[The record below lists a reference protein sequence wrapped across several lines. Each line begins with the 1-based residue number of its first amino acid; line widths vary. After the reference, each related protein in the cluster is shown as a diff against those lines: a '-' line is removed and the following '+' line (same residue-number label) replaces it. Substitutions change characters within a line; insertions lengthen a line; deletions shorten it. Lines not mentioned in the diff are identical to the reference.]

1 MKLVLIPAFYFIE
14 AQCRNSDLHT
24 WLWNW
29 FLFQCLFWFS
39 VKTAI
44 CVRGCE
50 SGFYSAFVLFMLSVK
65 TAIYAHGCKSGS
77 YSSICFVQ
85 AQCQN
90 SDLRAR
96 LSRIHAD
103 SYVPDLA
110 PLTVTSPVASP
121 RVERV
126 SVTSLNV
133 CMMMITLVKLWGCSL
148 VWSRLVKKLLTLCWD
163 VIKASLCQSDFASEI
178 VHSLGDVAKADP
190 WWHRQLISYDQVFG
204 HCLHC
209 EVSWLADNG
218 KKPAASEDKKI
229 EVFITCGTKGV
240 CFCIRS
246 PG

>member
-1 MKLVLIPAFYFIE
+1 MKLVLI
-14 AQCRNSDLHT
+14 SV
-24 WLWNW
+24 
-29 FLFQCLFWFS
+29 FWFS

-133 CMMMITLVKLWGCSL
+133 CMMMITLVKL
-148 VWSRLVKKLLTLCWD
+148 
-163 VIKASLCQSDFASEI
+163 
-178 VHSLGDVAKADP
+178 
-190 WWHRQLISYDQVFG
+190 
-204 HCLHC
+204 
-209 EVSWLADNG
+209 
-218 KKPAASEDKKI
+218 
-229 EVFITCGTKGV
+229 
-240 CFCIRS
+240 
-246 PG
+246 